1 MKGKRGVEHI
11 IEVSRKMETE
21 DAVAYLDYHRH
32 MQAIKLKR
40 LEREVNDTKEAIRT
54 FEEEIK
60 RRKRE
65 SERER

>member
-1 MKGKRGVEHI
+1 MKGIAHVIGISK
-11 IEVSRKMETE
+11 KMETE

-32 MQAIKLKR
+32 MQTIKFRR

-60 RRKRE
+60 RRKGE
-65 SERER
+65 IEEEAI

>member
-1 MKGKRGVEHI
+1 MKGKSGVEHI

-32 MQAIKLKR
+32 MQSIKLKR
-40 LEREVNDTKEAIRT
+40 LEREVSVTKEAIRT

-60 RRKRE
+60 RRKKE
-65 SERER
+65 SEER

>member
-1 MKGKRGVEHI
+1 VKGKRGVEHI

-32 MQAIKLKR
+32 MQSIKLKR
-40 LEREVNDTKEAIRT
+40 LEREVSVTKEAIRT

-60 RRKRE
+60 RRKGE
-65 SERER
+65 

>member
-1 MKGKRGVEHI
+1 MKGKSGVEHI

-32 MQAIKLKR
+32 MQSIKLKR
-40 LEREVNDTKEAIRT
+40 LEREVRDTKEAIRT

-60 RRKRE
+60 RRKKE
-65 SERER
+65 SEER

>member
-1 MKGKRGVEHI
+1 
-11 IEVSRKMETE
+11 METE

-60 RRKRE
+60 RRKGE
-65 SERER
+65 IEEEAI

>member
-1 MKGKRGVEHI
+1 MKGIAHVIGISK
-11 IEVSRKMETE
+11 KMETE

-32 MQAIKLKR
+32 MQSIKLKR
-40 LEREVNDTKEAIRT
+40 LEREVRDTKEAIRT